1 MTIKNDFGIFWAVLN
16 QKSTLF
22 CKDAFFKYIQFYSPT
37 RSSLQLPMCY
47 DMTIKTVWQAWKAP
61 KNVPEGFAGVRS
73 TSFERLPVHPRE
85 N

>member
-47 DMTIKTVWQAWKAP
+47 DIRKVKVGQ
-61 KNVPEGFAGVRS
+61 F
-73 TSFERLPVHPRE
+73 
-85 N
+85 

>member
-37 RSSLQLPMCY
+37 RCSLQLGMCY
-47 DMTIKTVWQAWKAP
+47 DIRIVKVDRFLFPLSMLLLLA
-61 KNVPEGFAGVRS
+61 
-73 TSFERLPVHPRE
+73 
-85 N
+85 